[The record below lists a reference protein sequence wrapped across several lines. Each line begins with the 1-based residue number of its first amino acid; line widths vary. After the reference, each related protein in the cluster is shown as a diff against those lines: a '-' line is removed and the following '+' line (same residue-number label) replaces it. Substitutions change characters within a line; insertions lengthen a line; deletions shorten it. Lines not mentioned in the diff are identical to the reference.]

1 MPYKCRLIITILWPF
16 KKFINYYYHIIWI
29 VKYLSCNLSCFFLI
43 YCNHSFNFILT
54 VLFIQL
60 IRLIYS
66 PIIHCFIGVI
76 LTIFVNV
83 SLSISLSIFREFAL
97 SGCSLFFILV
107 IRKEIGSFVGASFIY
122 IIRGQSW
129 NSGLIPLF
137 FWIFGW
143 GRF

>member
-1 MPYKCRLIITILWPF
+1 MPDKCRLMIPILWPF
-16 KKFINYYYHIIWI
+16 KKFINHYYHIICI
-29 VKYLSCNLSCFFLI
+29 VILSCYRSGFLVI
-43 YCNHSFNFILT
+43 YWNHSFNFILT

-66 PIIHCFIGVI
+66 PIIHCFIGAI

-83 SLSISLSIFREFAL
+83 ILSISLSIFREFAL

-107 IRKEIGSFVGASFIY
+107 IRKEIGSFVGVSFIY

-129 NSGLIPLF
+129 NSGFIPLVF
-137 FWIFGW
+137 
-143 GRF
+143 

>member
-1 MPYKCRLIITILWPF
+1 LPDKCRLMIPILWPF

-29 VKYLSCNLSCFFLI
+29 VILSCYRSGFLVI
-43 YCNHSFNFILT
+43 YWNHSFNFILT

-66 PIIHCFIGVI
+66 PIIHCFIGAI
-76 LTIFVNV
+76 LTIFVTV

-107 IRKEIGSFVGASFIY
+107 IRKEIGSFVGVSFIY

-129 NSGLIPLF
+129 NSGLIPLV
-137 FWIFGW
+137 FWIFVR

>member
-1 MPYKCRLIITILWPF
+1 MIPILWPF
-16 KKFINYYYHIIWI
+16 KKFINYYYHIICI
-29 VKYLSCNLSCFFLI
+29 VILSCYRSGFLVI
-43 YCNHSFNFILT
+43 YWNHSFNFILT

-66 PIIHCFIGVI
+66 PIIHCFIGAI

-97 SGCSLFFILV
+97 SDCSLFFILV
-107 IRKEIGSFVGASFIY
+107 IRKEIGSFVGVSFIY

-129 NSGLIPLF
+129 NSGLIQLV
-137 FWIFGW
+137 FWIFDR

>member
-1 MPYKCRLIITILWPF
+1 MPDKCLLMIPILWPF

-29 VKYLSCNLSCFFLI
+29 VILSCYRSGFLVI
-43 YCNHSFNFILT
+43 YWNHSFNFILT

-66 PIIHCFIGVI
+66 PIIHCFIGAI

-107 IRKEIGSFVGASFIY
+107 IRKEIGNFVGVSFIY

-129 NSGLIPLF
+129 NSGLIPLV
-137 FWIFGW
+137 FWIFGR
-143 GRF
+143 GKF

>member
-1 MPYKCRLIITILWPF
+1 MPDKCLLMIPILWPF

-29 VKYLSCNLSCFFLI
+29 VILSCYRSGFLVI
-43 YCNHSFNFILT
+43 YWNHSFNFILT

-66 PIIHCFIGVI
+66 PIIHCFIGAI

-107 IRKEIGSFVGASFIY
+107 IRKEIGSFVGVSFIY

-129 NSGLIPLF
+129 NSGFIPLVF
-137 FWIFGW
+137 
-143 GRF
+143 